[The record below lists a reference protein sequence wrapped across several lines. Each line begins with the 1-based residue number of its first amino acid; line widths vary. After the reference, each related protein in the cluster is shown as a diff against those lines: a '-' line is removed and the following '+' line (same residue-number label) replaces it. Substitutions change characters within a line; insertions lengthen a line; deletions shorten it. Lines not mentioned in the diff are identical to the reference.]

1 MSRVELTGCEKVDTG
16 ELAII
21 YITAD
26 KEVVNVGGTLVS
38 GS

>member
-1 MSRVELTGCEKVDTG
+1 MLTLELTDCETVDTG

-26 KEVVNVGGTLVS
+26 KEVVDAGGALAS